1 MRKLTGRFDFR
12 RTLFGNQV
20 LVVEEDV
27 PNFWP
32 MSRKKLFRRRWRRA
46 TPLDLATPE
55 LRGLMDLMRADRRSR
70 PLRSARKQFG
80 CRTLPGSPE
89 RAEEGTQDFRAGPA
103 AMGGPHERF
112 AGHEWGS

>member
-1 MRKLTGRFDFR
+1 MRELTGRFDFR

-55 LRGLMDLMRADRRSR
+55 LRGLMDLMRADRAE
-70 PLRSARKQFG
+70 SASAERQDPI
-80 CRTLPGSPE
+80 RLPSP
-89 RAEEGTQDFRAGPA
+89 P
-103 AMGGPHERF
+103 RF
-112 AGHEWGS
+112 P

>member
-1 MRKLTGRFDFR
+1 MAPSLAEARAVRREEDMRKLTGRFDFR

-55 LRGLMDLMRADRRSR
+55 LRGLMDLMRADRPESSFAERELIR
-70 PLRSARKQFG
+70 
-80 CRTLPGSPE
+80 LPDSP
-89 RAEEGTQDFRAGPA
+89 
-103 AMGGPHERF
+103 RF
-112 AGHEWGS
+112 P

>member
-32 MSRKKLFRRRWRRA
+32 MSRKQLFRRRWRRVRL
-46 TPLDLATPE
+46 PRDLKRPE
-55 LRGLMDLMRADRRSR
+55 GFIPTCQPTLAKAAPSGPEWLHEIKHDGYRLIALRR
-70 PLRSARKQFG
+70 
-80 CRTLPGSPE
+80 
-89 RAEEGTQDFRAGPA
+89 
-103 AMGGPHERF
+103 
-112 AGHEWGS
+112 